1 MDAVEEYIDAVMH
14 NIHAPLA
21 ERQRIA
27 GDLRAHL
34 AESIQAGDSPKS
46 AIAHMGSPLEVAA
59 EFMAQVRLGYAGFW
73 IRLLAFAVDLLLIV
87 LCAGTL
93 AVLAI
98 YFSNRVP
105 PSPQG
110 LDYVTGAVWIILV
123 VSCALS
129 AVGTILLYFPILE
142 GRFGWTPGKRLFG
155 LHVLKENGLPIGYKE
170 AFLRRISF
178 YFEVLPVD
186 ALFIPFNSRRQR
198 AFDIVA
204 RTVVVRYADK

>member
-1 MDAVEEYIDAVMH
+1 MDAVEEYIAVVMR

-34 AESIQAGDSPKS
+34 EESIQAGDSAKS

-59 EFMAQVRLGYAGFW
+59 EFMSQVRLEYAGFW
-73 IRLLAFAVDLLLIV
+73 IRLLAFAVDLALLI
-87 LCAGTL
+87 LSAGIL
-93 AVLAI
+93 AVVAVWA
-98 YFSNRVP
+98 SNRVQ

-110 LDYVTGAVWIILV
+110 LDYVTGALWIALA

-129 AVGTILLYFPILE
+129 TVGIILLYFPILE

-186 ALFIPFNSRRQR
+186 ALFIPFTARRQR

-204 RTVVVRYADK
+204 RTVVVSIP